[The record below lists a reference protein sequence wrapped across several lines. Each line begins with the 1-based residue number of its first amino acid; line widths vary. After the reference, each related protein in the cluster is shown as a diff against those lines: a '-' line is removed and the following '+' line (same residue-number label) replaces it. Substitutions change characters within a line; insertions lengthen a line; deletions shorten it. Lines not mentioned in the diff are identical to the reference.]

1 MALSKPAADANM
13 TCWLCGLKFTAS
25 EGRLHGKKFT
35 CGICSSA
42 HRTMRR
48 TCGEIPQEVQSF
60 SGEEV
65 CEFYR
70 SLHEKKQ
77 SKGELTWQTIK
88 ATLIHTA
95 VTRHTSSS
103 RESLVGEWLPL
114 SVWLSRGWPD
124 KTVLQQESKYNEGY
138 GCDCYKIPV
147 QVESWDEVHE
157 RVTQSLLNQEQN
169 GTKAKGKKG
178 LEDLDV
184 PVAQS
189 TKEPKAVSAAG
200 KAVGAWTRGLTQ
212 LEKVESKVRGMSDM
226 PAGSVETY
234 DDILQ
239 KLRGH
244 TVAAKASL
252 TAFEKNKSKALLEK
266 EELSSL
272 PFDAGD
278 VKVLQKQAVEVL
290 KDIRNQF
297 PKPAPKEKATP
308 AAKAGQKRKSGPQPA
323 AVAEGE
329 PARRRSRKTPA

>member
-1 MALSKPAADANM
+1 
-13 TCWLCGLKFTAS
+13 
-25 EGRLHGKKFT
+25 
-35 CGICSSA
+35 
-42 HRTMRR
+42 MRR

-88 ATLIHTA
+88 ATLIHTV

-103 RESLVGEWLPL
+103 RESLVGDWLPL
-114 SVWLSRGWPD
+114 SVWLSRGWPE

-157 RVTQSLLNQEQN
+157 SVTQSLLNQEQN

-189 TKEPKAVSAAG
+189 TKEPKAVSAEAAAKKVERANEKVHALAA

-234 DDILQ
+234 DGILQ

-252 TAFEKNKSKALLEK
+252 TAFEKNKSKPLLEK

-290 KDIRNQF
+290 KDIRSQF